1 MYSAVS
7 SEISWTS
14 GPICL
19 TNDKPLLD
27 NSIPCVMDDLGKRID
42 NIDTE
47 YKRT

>member
-7 SEISWTS
+7 SEISWNS

-27 NSIPCVMDDLGKRID
+27 NSIPCVMGDLREMMD